1 MSKSQ
6 QKKRTS
12 IEEKFKA
19 LQDIESGQLKSLVA
33 QKYGVP
39 RSTISTWLLPANKEK
54 IMAAFSSGKINLK
67 RKNMKAGKYES
78 LDKAVFKWFMSARS
92 NSIPVSGLVLQE
104 KATDFAKMLGIADFK
119 ASNGWVDRW
128 KAQNNVTFKIVS
140 GEAKSCTPEMTAHWK
155 QTHLP
160 TILSRYNLQD
170 IFNADEFGLFF
181 QALANRTLE
190 LKGEK

>member
-6 QKKRTS
+6 QNERNS
-12 IEEKFKA
+12 IE
-19 LQDIESGQLKSLVA
+19 IKSLVA

-39 RSTISTWLLPANKEK
+39 RSTISTWLLPANKEET
-54 IMAAFSSGKINLK
+54 MAAFSSGKINLK

-78 LDKAVFKWFMSARS
+78 LGKAVFKWFMSARS

-128 KAQNNVTFKIVS
+128 KA
-140 GEAKSCTPEMTAHWK
+140 
-155 QTHLP
+155 
-160 TILSRYNLQD
+160 Y
-170 IFNADEFGLFF
+170 
-181 QALANRTLE
+181 
-190 LKGEK
+190 LK